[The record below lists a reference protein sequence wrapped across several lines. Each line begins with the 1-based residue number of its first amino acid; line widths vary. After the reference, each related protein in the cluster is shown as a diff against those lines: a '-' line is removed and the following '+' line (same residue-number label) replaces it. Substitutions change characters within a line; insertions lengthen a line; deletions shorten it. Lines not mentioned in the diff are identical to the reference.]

1 MECLL
6 RHTCTG
12 TCTCTCTCIYM
23 YNVHVIPPE
32 AAKLTALGVLCYFA
46 LIVICFTFLASFF
59 LPSSS
64 LINMY
69 MYNYTLYMY
78 IVNAVQFVYMY
89 NVHVYQCTRVTRV
102 GLSQIQK
109 KHKQNLR
116 KHAATPTSTVAPP
129 LPTIT
134 TLTASQSSPL
144 TPHSSASF
152 PAFPSSPPH
161 KDLPD
166 PLPPPSGDHLGGQ
179 KGHQTGHTSHG
190 NQSHRARNRDKERKE
205 GPQKRISAD
214 APIPPAKRKN
224 RRRKL
229 SSSNESSTSEAPSN
243 ASDFIH
249 ASSHQ
254 PLEQANAMA
263 ALREGR
269 EGRGLERVA
278 AMRKRESEILT
289 AVPTYSKRD
298 GSRIGSHSVSPVPA
312 LETDRGK
319 ESAASRL
326 GEMWSRIIR

>member
-1 MECLL
+1 M
-6 RHTCTG
+6 
-12 TCTCTCTCIYM
+12 
-23 YNVHVIPPE
+23 
-32 AAKLTALGVLCYFA
+32 
-46 LIVICFTFLASFF
+46 
-59 LPSSS
+59 
-64 LINMY
+64 
-69 MYNYTLYMY
+69 
-78 IVNAVQFVYMY
+78 
-89 NVHVYQCTRVTRV
+89 YQCTRVTRV

-116 KHAATPTSTVAPP
+116 KHAATPTLTVAPP

-144 TPHSSASF
+144 TPHSSTSF

-179 KGHQTGHTSHG
+179 KGHQTGNTSHG

-249 ASSHQ
+249 ASGHQ
-254 PLEQANAMA
+254 PLEQANANA

-319 ESAASRL
+319 ESAASRY
-326 GEMWSRIIR
+326 GEMWSRIIRDLIDSDHSLARETKHGVLCCNSVGNKGTFRSVQRASICLNYEAGTDKVCGDEISGVCRHFNYSSSC